1 MWWFCCLLGALKN
14 KTDSRTKLF
23 LNEAYM
29 IFPVL
34 TLQWA
39 QTASPQSADVG
50 FQMCLQSAKA
60 SPCCWGP
67 GQSPLHHPG
76 SSGTGGFRH
85 TANLGTQQTWEGQ
98 HVVTSFSLT
107 FGCAEFYWWCPSW
120 ARILFTH
127 HQWKRSCSAN
137 GACNFPLIMR
147 CCDCTFTFAA
157 DDGVFQK
164 KV

>member
-14 KTDSRTKLF
+14 KTDSRIKLF

-76 SSGTGGFRH
+76 SWGTGWLQLSH
-85 TANLGTQQTWEGQ
+85 TANLGRGHSTPGKVSTQWHLVSLHLDMLNFTGDAQAGQ
-98 HVVTSFSLT
+98 ESCSLT
-107 FGCAEFYWWCPSW
+107 SSG
-120 ARILFTH
+120 R
-127 HQWKRSCSAN
+127 
-137 GACNFPLIMR
+137 GAAVLTGPVISH
-147 CCDCTFTFAA
+147 
-157 DDGVFQK
+157 
-164 KV
+164 